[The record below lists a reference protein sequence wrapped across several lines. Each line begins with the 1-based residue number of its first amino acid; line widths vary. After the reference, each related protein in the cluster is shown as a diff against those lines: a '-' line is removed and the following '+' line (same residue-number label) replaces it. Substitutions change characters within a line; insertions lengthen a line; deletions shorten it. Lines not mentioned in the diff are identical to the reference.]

1 MAYCPFAKYSDIFG
15 KPNEGA
21 HKERFLGIAS
31 IDLFGTILISVIIS
45 VFLYLL
51 TKKNAM
57 NIFLGTFGI
66 LILLAIILHRL
77 FCVNTTINKLI
88 FGELKSTEIQ

>member
-1 MAYCPFAKYSDIFG
+1 MSCPFAKYSDIFG
-15 KPNEGA
+15 KPNEGV

-57 NIFLGTFGI
+57 GIFSGTFVI
-66 LILLAIILHRL
+66 LILLGIVFHRL

-88 FGELKSTEIQ
+88 FGKIN

>member
-1 MAYCPFAKYSDIFG
+1 MKCCPFAKYSDVFG

-31 IDLFGTILISVIIS
+31 IDLFGTILISAIIS
-45 VFLYLL
+45 ALLYLW

-57 NIFLGTFGI
+57 EIFLGTFVI
-66 LILLAIILHRL
+66 LMLLAIISHRL

-88 FGELKSTEIQ
+88 FGEIKSTEIQ